1 MPRVGMKALA
11 LFVLVAFVSVLSLRA
26 DILANGD
33 FSDGHA
39 HWKGDAQDPDTGG
52 DLSANPSTNAGVIIK
67 LKKDKWTKIYQRF
80 STHEKK
86 LQYTITFTLGAD
98 YAPDL
103 HPVESNMYGS
113 PGLDDIEGVYP
124 YYGYENGGNWMC
136 ITAQGG
142 FGRASFSLHPD
153 LKKTGSQSVSGVVAG
168 PPDEHDDMTIVF
180 AFPPGEGSIT
190 LTKIELV
197 GASDE

>member
-1 MPRVGMKALA
+1 MKALA
-11 LFVLVAFVSVLSLRA
+11 LFILLAFASVVSLQA

-52 DLSANPSTNAGVIIK
+52 DLTANPSSNAGVIIK
-67 LKKDKWTKIYQRF
+67 LKKDKWTKIYQSF

-86 LQYTITFTLGAD
+86 LRYTITFTLGAD
-98 YAPDL
+98 YSPEA
-103 HPVESNMYGS
+103 HPVVSDMGPS
-113 PGLDDIEGVYP
+113 AGLDDIDGVYP
-124 YYGYENGGNWMC
+124 YYGYSYRGNWMC
-136 ITAQGG
+136 IAAQGG
-142 FGRASFSLHPD
+142 FGRASFSLRPD
-153 LKKTGSQSVSGVVAG
+153 PTKTGSQSLTGLISG
-168 PPDEHDDMTIVF
+168 PPDEHDDMIIVF
-180 AFPPGEGSIT
+180 AFPPGEGTIN